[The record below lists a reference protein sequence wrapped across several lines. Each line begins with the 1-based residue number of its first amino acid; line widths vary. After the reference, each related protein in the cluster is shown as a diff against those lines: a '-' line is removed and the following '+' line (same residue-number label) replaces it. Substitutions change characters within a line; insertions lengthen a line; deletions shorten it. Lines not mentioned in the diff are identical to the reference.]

1 MIWWVEIENRLAAF
15 IFLFEFSRRRLGQVG
30 VEFDV
35 TTEIVVAQRVNDIVV
50 ASQHDETN
58 WRDMNRF
65 DFAQLVV
72 KWMRIFAKF
81 GVERIERNLVHKNT
95 LVLKQT
101 LASIEKYG
109 LAKLLARLPGKE
121 P

>member
-1 MIWWVEIENRLAAF
+1 MIWWVEIENRLAALV
-15 IFLFEFSRRRLGQVG
+15 FLFVFSRRRLGQIG
-30 VEFDV
+30 VEFDIA
-35 TTEIVVAQRVNDIVV
+35 TEIVVAQRVNDIVV

-72 KWMRIFAKF
+72 KRMRIFAKF
-81 GVERIERNLVHKNT
+81 GVERIERNLVHENT

-101 LASIEKYG
+101 RASIEKYG
-109 LAKLLARLPGKE
+109 LAKLLVKSP
-121 P
+121 